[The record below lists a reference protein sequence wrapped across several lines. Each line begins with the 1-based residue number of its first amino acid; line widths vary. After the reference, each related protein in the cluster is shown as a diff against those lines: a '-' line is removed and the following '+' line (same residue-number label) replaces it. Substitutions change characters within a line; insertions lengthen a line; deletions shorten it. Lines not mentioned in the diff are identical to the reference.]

1 MSRILLPAIMGVCF
15 AIGTAGVADAVKR
28 GTAAP
33 EAPAFVVLL
42 AGLTLTS
49 GALSLTAAI
58 DEVAR

>member
-1 MSRILLPAIMGVCF
+1 MFRILFPALMGVCF
-15 AIGTAGVADAVKR
+15 AIGTAGVADGVKR

-33 EAPAFVVLL
+33 EAPAYVVLL